1 MAEAAAYWSAESVG
15 HVQRWDLPDFSPP
28 PPPPEPVLPPHTA
41 EHFDE
46 LERTAYEDG
55 YARGHAEGRA
65 QGYGDGA
72 AKVREQAAALR
83 AILDHAGAPLKALD
97 ADVERALVA
106 LALEVGRRLAQATLL
121 QSPEA
126 VAGVIR
132 ESLAALAQPAR
143 DARIHLHPADV
154 DLVQETL
161 TLPDDHAGWR
171 LVPDREL
178 MRGDCLIATDSARV
192 DARLDTREAAVAQAV
207 LGERP

>member
-1 MAEAAAYWSAESVG
+1 MAEAAFWAAESLG
-15 HVQRWDLPDFSPP
+15 RVQRWDLPDFSPP

-55 YARGHAEGRA
+55 YARGHAEGHA

-72 AKVREQAAALR
+72 ARVREQAAALR
-83 AILDHAGAPLKALD
+83 ALLDHAGAPLKALD
-97 ADVERALVA
+97 AEVERALVA

-126 VAGVIR
+126 VAGLIR
-132 ESLAALAQPAR
+132 ESLGALAQPAR

-154 DLVQETL
+154 ELVRETL
-161 TLPDDHAGWR
+161 ELPDDYAGWR
-171 LVPDREL
+171 LVPDKDL
-178 MRGDCLIATDSARV
+178 MRGDCLIATDAARV
-192 DARLDTREAAVAQAV
+192 DARLDTREAAIAQAV
-207 LGERP
+207 LGDRK

>member
-1 MAEAAAYWSAESVG
+1 MADNAAAYWSAETVG
-15 HVQRWDLPDFSPP
+15 TVHRWDLPDFSPP
-28 PPPPEPVLPPHTA
+28 PPPVIPPHTA

-55 YARGHAEGRA
+55 YARGHADGNA

-72 AKVREQAAALR
+72 ARVRSAAACSRTLFE
-83 AILDHAGAPLKALD
+83 HAAKPLKALD

-126 VAGVIR
+126 VAGVIQ
-132 ESLAALAQPAR
+132 ESLNALAQPAR

-154 DLVQETL
+154 ALVKDTL
-161 TLPDDHAGWR
+161 TLPEDYAGWR
-171 LVPDREL
+171 LVADKEL
-178 MRGDCLIATDSARV
+178 MRGDVLIATDSARV

-207 LGERP
+207 LGDRK